1 MISVSLLSSYLYCK
15 RKLFLERVLNL
26 SEGPKEAPIKGK
38 IHHKT
43 HEETNNAEEKIVISI
58 KETDSFEDIQN
69 LYTGTYAK
77 IIRNVLEYYKYPLKS
92 VKLKKLEI
100 FKEIWPKFQNQAKLK
115 ARNTYNFIRKH
126 NLYGEQLWKKL
137 TPKIKSEIKI
147 VSEKLNL
154 VGKIDQI
161 ELHKNLIIP
170 VELKTG
176 SSPKS
181 GIWQGHKIQVAA
193 YALLLEELY
202 KKKVNQGSVIY
213 LDHDI
218 KRTIIINPFMKDE
231 IIELRKQVEALF
243 KSKTPPEITENK
255 NKCLKCGLKELCYN
269 EDFIKT
275 RLNELNPELL

>member
-1 MISVSLLSSYLYCK
+1 MISVSLLLAYLYCK

-26 SEGPKEAPIKGK
+26 SEGPREAPIKGK
-38 IHHKT
+38 IHHKA
-43 HEETNNAEEKIVISI
+43 HEETNNAEEKIVSSI
-58 KETDSFEDIQN
+58 KKTDSFEDIQN
-69 LYTGTYAK
+69 KYTNTYAR
-77 IIRNVLEYYKYPLKS
+77 IIRNTLEHYKYSIKS

-100 FKEIWPKFQNQAKLK
+100 FKELWPKFQNQAKLK
-115 ARNTYNFIRKH
+115 ARNTYNFIKKY
-126 NLYGEQLWKKL
+126 NLYGKNLWKKL

-147 VSEKLNL
+147 TSEKLNL
-154 VGKIDQI
+154 VGKIDQV

-170 VELKTG
+170 IELKTG
-176 SSPKS
+176 KCPSN
-181 GIWQGHKIQVAA
+181 GIWPGHKIQVAA

-202 KKKVNQGSVIY
+202 QTKVNQASIIY
-213 LDHDI
+213 LDQNI

-243 KSKTPPEITENK
+243 KSKTPPEFTENK
-255 NKCLKCGLKELCYN
+255 NKCNKCGLKELCYN